1 MAIGNWRPERYRDDV
16 FLEYRTIV
24 KYPQNFDL
32 NAIGFGC
39 EILLTWFIV
48 SVVVKSFNHWSLL
61 YHKIGRNLGAP
72 PGTAALE
79 SGFPLLVLVPHSRHC
94 GLSAAIPSARM
105 NGILDIIYPRDSSR
119 GYGARDPSGVAKKQR
134 KPR

>member
-48 SVVVKSFNHWSLL
+48 NVVVKSFNHWSLL
-61 YHKIGRNLGAP
+61 YHNRGLAIGYWLL
-72 PGTAALE
+72 AACLE
-79 SGFPLLVLVPHSRHC
+79 I
-94 GLSAAIPSARM
+94 SALAF
-105 NGILDIIYPRDSSR
+105 GIC
-119 GYGARDPSGVAKKQR
+119 
-134 KPR
+134 